1 MANSEM
7 RELLPDEVI
16 NIKPGY
22 YIQHPTCQIQELIQ
36 LFRSKSA
43 HEIQALFSEE
53 GLECQAL
60 QFGARSWEA
69 GRLKIVLQFEPDSSN
84 SDDSESTLDEIR
96 RLAGS

>member
-1 MANSEM
+1 MTDSKM

-16 NIKPGY
+16 NVKPGH
-22 YIQHPTCQIQELIQ
+22 YIQHPTCQVQELIQ
-36 LFRSKSA
+36 IFRSKSA
-43 HEIQALFSEE
+43 YEIQALFSAQ

-60 QFGARSWEA
+60 QFGAKSWEA
-69 GRLKIVLQFEPDSSN
+69 GRLKIVLQFEPDSSS

>member
-1 MANSEM
+1 MADSKM

-16 NIKPGY
+16 NVKPVFH
-22 YIQHPTCQIQELIQ
+22 IQHPTWKIQDLTQ
-36 LFRSKSA
+36 LCRSKTN

-53 GLECQAL
+53 GVECQVL
-60 QFGARSWEA
+60 QLGAKSWEV

-96 RLAGS
+96 RLAGN